1 MIAMRILR
9 QLLME
14 GEAERD
20 MRLFLLV
27 PLGKLV
33 AILELDCR
41 VLDHVLAAVLK
52 VLLVAGDGKNFE
64 LSWIPMLGVDFFD
77 FVLAWL
83 EYVIVLD
90 SAGLADK
97 DGMGQLEV
105 SRLVFHAVDTVCIEL
120 ILSDSLLQI
129 GLQLG

>member
-9 QLLME
+9 LLLVE
-14 GEAERD
+14 GKAEGD

-27 PLGKLV
+27 PLGKLM

-41 VLDHVLAAVLK
+41 MLDHVLAAVFK
-52 VLLVAGDGKNFE
+52 ELLIAGDGKNFE
-64 LSWIPMLGVDFFD
+64 LSWIPMLSVDFFNL
-77 FVLAWL
+77 VLAWL
-83 EYVIVLD
+83 EDVIVLD